1 MGCKNSVGAACEWS
15 SRSRPEVEATSSSAL
30 VHVPQGSTTRSTNRP
45 QPPPRVRLPTPNGGF
60 TVDGSSRDRPCR
72 RIGQTAPMPTTVRA
86 GLATSTP
93 MSSCAALPATRLA
106 RPLGERYGAAAVIHA
121 AFVRGSPCRA
131 SSFRCALAACAT
143 VRRLPMRGR
152 CVPAASQDVA
162 STCSQCEARAT
173 GLLLRFIATRGL

>member
-1 MGCKNSVGAACEWS
+1 MQELGWRRVRVEQQVATRGRGHELQRTRPRS
-15 SRSRPEVEATSSSAL
+15 SRKYYSLDEWAPASTLSSTADAEWQL
-30 VHVPQGSTTRSTNRP
+30 HCGRQFEGP
-45 QPPPRVRLPTPNGGF
+45 
-60 TVDGSSRDRPCR
+60 RPCR

-93 MSSCAALPATRLA
+93 MSSCSALRATRLA

-131 SSFRCALAACAT
+131 SSFRCAFAACAT

-173 GLLLRFIATRGL
+173 GLLLSFIATRGL